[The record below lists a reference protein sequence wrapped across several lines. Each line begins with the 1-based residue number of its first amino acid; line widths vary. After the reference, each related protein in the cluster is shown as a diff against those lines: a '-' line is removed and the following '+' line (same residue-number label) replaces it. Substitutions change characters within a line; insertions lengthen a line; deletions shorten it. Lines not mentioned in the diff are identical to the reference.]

1 MLGLSW
7 SMVRSATGQFGQATW
22 VSHSKTVSRPTTCY
36 LLRTVPHAY
45 FTAYQPDSSGVSLAL
60 QTMFTK
66 INPVTG
72 ALPGSGPPLNQL
84 NFDTYHRWTLIGTYN
99 YHLYTGDDGFI

>member
-1 MLGLSW
+1 MDWLSNGSLGDAGPILVDGAKRDRAVWPGDMGIAFQNSVSTYDML
-7 SMVRSATGQFGQATW
+7 
-22 VSHSKTVSRPTTCY
+22 PTKN
-36 LLRTVPHAY
+36 
-45 FTAYQPDSSGVSLAL
+45 AL

>member
-22 VSHSKTVSRPTTCY
+22 VSRFQHSVSTYDMLPTKN
-36 LLRTVPHAY
+36 
-45 FTAYQPDSSGVSLAL
+45 AL

-84 NFDTYHRWTLIGTYN
+84 NFDAYHRWTLIGTCN